1 MLVEPDRRHQDR
13 RTDARVDEPLERKAP
28 RRQGDRDR
36 RDASRTFRNLL
47 VRSSA
52 SPLPVPH
59 RASLSLEGARWTT
72 YVPPP
77 DDVVSLEL
85 KLPDLL
91 APVTLAARIERRS
104 PRPDGKT
111 DVYAAF
117 TALDVRTELALA
129 RFIEGRSRLAGALQ
143 AAR

>member
-13 RTDARVDEPLERKAP
+13 RTDARVEEPLDRKAP
-28 RRQGDRDR
+28 RRQGDGDR
-36 RDASRTFRNLL
+36 REASRTFRNLL

-59 RASLSLEGARWTT
+59 RASLSLEGARWAT

-77 DDVVSLEL
+77 DDVVSLEF

-91 APVTLAARIERRS
+91 SPVQVSARIERRS
-104 PRPDGKT
+104 SRPDGKT

-117 TALDVRTELALA
+117 TGLDVRAELALA
-129 RFIEGRSRLAGALQ
+129 RFIEGRNKLASVT
-143 AAR
+143 AR